1 MARYINGR
9 LVKNS
14 SDKRKAVEEFGGTFN
29 ENIEGDYIQGG
40 VFYVDVDEINVDV
53 EPTVYE
59 AEIISDEDEYQS
71 PKTNKSQQPRN
82 FVENLIGK
90 YKKADGTESSQ
101 RSGWF
106 D

>member
-1 MARYINGR
+1 MARFVNGR
-9 LVKNS
+9 WVNNS
-14 SDKRKAVEEFGGTFN
+14 SDKRKAVEEAGGIFN
-29 ENIEGDYIQGG
+29 EDIEDDYVQGD
-40 VFYVDVDEINVDV
+40 VFYVDEITINV